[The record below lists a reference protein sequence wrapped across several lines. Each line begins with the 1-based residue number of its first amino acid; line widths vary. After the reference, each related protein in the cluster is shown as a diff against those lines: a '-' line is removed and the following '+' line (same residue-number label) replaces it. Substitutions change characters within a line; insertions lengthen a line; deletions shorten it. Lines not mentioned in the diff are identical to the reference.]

1 MERGTPGPPL
11 ARSLGAALTL
21 LLSLGAL
28 FALLEVAM
36 LLPVDASAWVVLLF
50 PLVALVWFVAG
61 TVAWRRRPGSRI
73 GLIIWIGGIAT
84 LVAGL
89 INTDAPLAAVMGAIF
104 ASVIIAVTVHLLLAF
119 PSGRLPDTR
128 SRVIV
133 VAAYLT
139 ATVLQMPTAVFAAG
153 ILEPFGVPMDA
164 GLAGTGAAVQ
174 RIAAFAL
181 SVATAF
187 VLVDRLR
194 RVSPA
199 RRRVLVPLYGYG
211 VGSVLLIPTVALA
224 LGPLPLTVV
233 AAVQLALVAGI
244 AVAFAVGVMVGGF
257 ERTAEAEELAAWLG
271 AEEPGRAPLRA
282 AIARALGDPSVDV
295 VYWLP
300 VRDGFVDDR
309 GVTVDLPSRDG
320 RDAVVIESAGLPVG
334 AIIYDASLLPEPGR
348 VKAVGRVAAIA
359 ITRERLT
366 TELRT
371 SQTAL
376 RHSRVRLVEAADRE
390 RLRIAKDLHDGL
402 QVQLVLLALEAG
414 RIEAGADD
422 AAARLEAAEL
432 RKGIEAAADALR
444 RLVHDVMP
452 AALVERGLVLAAEDL
467 VDRMPIPTRLE
478 TSGLDSPLEAMVTNV
493 AYFIVAE
500 GLANTAKH
508 ARAATASVRLVR
520 RADVLTIEV
529 ADDGIGGATDR
540 HDRGLAGLGDRIDA
554 IGGRMSLASPPGGGT
569 LLTAELPC
577 AS

>member
-11 ARSLGAALTL
+11 ARSLGSALTL
-21 LLSLGAL
+21 LLTVGTL
-28 FALLEVAM
+28 FAALEVVL
-36 LLPVDASAWVVLLF
+36 LLPVEPEYWAILLF
-50 PLVALVWFVAG
+50 PAVALVWFVAG

-73 GLIIWIGGIAT
+73 GLIIWIGGLAT
-84 LVAGL
+84 LAAGL
-89 INTDAPLAAVMGAIF
+89 VNTSVTLLVAIGATF
-104 ASVIIAVTVHLLLAF
+104 ATVTLAVTMQLLLAF

-128 SRVIV
+128 SRVLV
-133 VAAYLT
+133 VVAYLT
-139 ATVLQMPTAVFAAG
+139 ATLLQMPWVIFSGG
-153 ILEPFGVPMDA
+153 ILEPFGVPA
-164 GLAGTGAAVQ
+164 NPELAAIGNNVQ
-174 RIAAFAL
+174 RIVGFAL
-181 SVATAF
+181 AVSIAI
-187 VLVDRLR
+187 VLIDRLR
-194 RVSPA
+194 QASPA
-199 RRRVLVPLYGYG
+199 RRRVLAPVYGYG

-224 LGPLPLTVV
+224 LGPLPITVV
-233 AAVQLALVAGI
+233 AAIQLTLIAGI
-244 AVAFAVGVMVGGF
+244 AVAFAVGVMIGGF

-271 AEEPGRAPLRA
+271 TEEPGREPLRA
-282 AIARALGDPSVDV
+282 AIARTLGDPTVDV

-309 GVTVDLPSRDG
+309 GVTVDLPSGDG
-320 RDAVVIESAGLPVG
+320 RDAVVIESAGQPVG
-334 AIIYDASLLPEPGR
+334 AIIYDAALLPEPGR
-348 VKAVGRVAAIA
+348 VRVIGRVAAIA
-359 ITRERLT
+359 IARERLT

-414 RIEAGADD
+414 RIEGAGDVAS
-422 AAARLEAAEL
+422 ARFEAAQL

-478 TSGLDSPLEAMVTNV
+478 TSGLEAPLGATVMNV

-508 ARAATASVRLVR
+508 SRAASASVRLVR

-540 HDRGLAGLGDRIDA
+540 HGRGLAGLGDRVDA

-577 AS
+577 GS

>member
-11 ARSLGAALTL
+11 AQSLGSALTL
-21 LLSLGAL
+21 LLAVGVL
-28 FALLEVAM
+28 FAALEAVM
-36 LLPVDASAWVVLLF
+36 LLPVDREYWVILLF
-50 PLVALVWFVAG
+50 PVVALVWFVAG

-89 INTDAPLAAVMGAIF
+89 VNTDVPLAAVMGAIF
-104 ASVIIAVTVHLLLAF
+104 ATVTIAVTVHLLLAF

-139 ATVLQMPTAVFAAG
+139 ATVLQMPTAVFTGG
-153 ILEPFGVPMDA
+153 ILVPFGVPMDA
-164 GLAGTGAAVQ
+164 EPAAIGDSVQ

-194 RVSPA
+194 RASPA
-199 RRRVLVPLYGYG
+199 RRRVLAPLYGYG

-224 LGPLPLTVV
+224 LGLLPLTVV
-233 AAVQLALVAGI
+233 VAIQLTLVAGI
-244 AVAFAVGVMVGGF
+244 AVAFAVGVMIGSF

-271 AEEPGRAPLRA
+271 TEEPGRAPLRA
-282 AIARALGDPSVDV
+282 AIARALGDPTVDV

-309 GVTVDLPSRDG
+309 GVTVDLPDRDG
-320 RDAVVIESAGLPVG
+320 RAAVVIESAGQPVG
-334 AIIYDASLLPEPGR
+334 AIIYDAQLLPEPSR
-348 VKAVGRVAAIA
+348 VRAVGRVAAIA
-359 ITRERLT
+359 IARERLT

-414 RIEAGADD
+414 RIEGAAED
-422 AAARLEAAEL
+422 AAARSEAAQL
-432 RKGIEAAADALR
+432 RQGIEAAADALR

-478 TSGLDSPLEAMVTNV
+478 TSGLEAPLGSTVMNV

-508 ARAATASVRLVR
+508 ARAASASVRLIR

-540 HDRGLAGLGDRIDA
+540 HDRGLAGLGDRVDA

-577 AS
+577 GS